1 MIENITTQEQQP
13 QSSERPVNNGEEIV
27 QRNEKGQLL
36 PGSVLNPEGKPPGT
50 RNFSTDFDE
59 VVEEIAKL
67 NKITKSE
74 ARKVLLK
81 VAYMNAKDG
90 NFNFWKDIHDRLYGK
105 PENNVKVQGNLVI
118 QIEKELAEKYNVEP
132 SSEDNSEGHPQV

>member
-1 MIENITTQEQQP
+1 MNNTQEQQP
-13 QSSERPVNNGEEIV
+13 QNSEEPVNNGEEIV

-90 NFNFWKDIHDRLYGK
+90 NFNFWKDIHDRIYGK
-105 PENNVKVQGNLVI
+105 VPDSLKVQGSLVI
-118 QIEKELAEKYNVEP
+118 QIEQELADKYNVKP
-132 SSEDNSEGHPQV
+132 STKDNSSGQPQV

>member
-1 MIENITTQEQQP
+1 MNNTQETKP
-13 QSSERPVNNGEEIV
+13 QNSEELGKTSENLAP
-27 QRNEKGQLL
+27 RNEKGQLL
-36 PGSVLNPEGKPPGT
+36 PGSHLNDLGKPPGI

-90 NFNFWKDIHDRLYGK
+90 NFNFWKDIHDRIYGK
-105 PENNVKVQGNLVI
+105 VPDNLKVQGSLTI
-118 QIEKELAEKYNVEP
+118 QIEQELAEKYNVKP
-132 SSEDNSEGHPQV
+132 SAEDNNSGQP

>member
-1 MIENITTQEQQP
+1 MSNTQETKP
-13 QSSERPVNNGEEIV
+13 QNSEELGKTSENLAP
-27 QRNEKGQLL
+27 RNEKGQLL
-36 PGSVLNPEGKPPGT
+36 PGSHLNDLGKPPGI

-90 NFNFWKDIHDRLYGK
+90 NFNFWKDIHDRIYGK
-105 PENNVKVQGNLVI
+105 VPDSLKVQGSLVI
-118 QIEKELAEKYNVEP
+118 QIEKELADKYNVKP
-132 SSEDNSEGHPQV
+132 SAEDNSSGQQQV

>member
-1 MIENITTQEQQP
+1 MESRIIQEQQP
-13 QSSERPVNNGEEIV
+13 QSSEIPADAGKIQET
-27 QRNEKGQLL
+27 RNDKGQYL
-36 PGSVLNPEGKPPGT
+36 PGVSGHPEGKIPGT

-59 VVEEIAKL
+59 VTEEIAKL

-90 NFNFWKDIHDRLYGK
+90 NFNFWKDIHDRIYGK
-105 PENNVKVQGNLVI
+105 VPDSLKVQGSLVI
-118 QIEKELAEKYNVEP
+118 QIEKELADKYNVKP
-132 SSEDNSEGHPQV
+132 SAEDNSSGQPQV